1 MALTVSD
8 DLLTAFSRQ
17 TTVDLYQNSIWAAL
31 FNRDHEQ
38 DISGAYD
45 VEIQDVTIPATVTE
59 RTRGADWK
67 TPTEQ
72 SAAQLKL
79 IMDQTYEVVQ
89 KARYEDIRQ
98 SPDIGWLERM
108 RAKGAINTALY
119 IDANLAAYVAGLTFD
134 SADKLAVGSG
144 TTNVL
149 TLTGPNYYK
158 GTGLRLIAEA
168 ARQAARHFYRKNV
181 ISGQSLDGQTP
192 GTLWML
198 ISPELFSVLQLDM
211 LDRGF
216 QWDMLTDQVLDNR
229 IRTQEGWSGR
239 LFGIDIIVSNSVAV
253 PQTGGSN
260 AWVVYVGTRKALTM
274 AIDMPVT
281 SFFTPETNPAGPNYQ
296 LNQAGLFGR
305 ARINPSLITEVTFA
319 TADS

>member
-1 MALTVSD
+1 MALTISD

-17 TTVDLYQNSIWAAL
+17 TTVDLYANSVWAAL
-31 FNRDHEQ
+31 LNRDYEQ

-45 VEIQDVTIPATVTE
+45 VEIQDVTIPATVTT
-59 RTRGADWK
+59 RTRGSNWK

-72 SAAQLKL
+72 SATQIKMA
-79 IMDQTYEVVQ
+79 MDQTYEVVQ
-89 KARYEDIRQ
+89 KMSYEDIRQ

-108 RAKGAINTALY
+108 RAKAAINTAAF
-119 IDANLAAYVAGLTFD
+119 IDANIAAYVASLTFD
-134 SADKLAVGSG
+134 AADKLAVGSG
-144 TTNVL
+144 NTNVL

-158 GTGLRLIAEA
+158 GTGLRLVTEA

-181 ISGQSLDGQTP
+181 ISGQSLDGQTA

-216 QWDMLTDQVLDNR
+216 QWDQLTDQVLDNR

-253 PQTGGSN
+253 PATSGSN
-260 AWVVYVGTRKALTM
+260 KWVVYVGTRKALTM
-274 AIDMPVT
+274 AIDQPVT
-281 SFFTPETNPAGPNYQ
+281 SFFEPGGNITGPNYQ
-296 LNQAGLFGR
+296 LNQAGIFGR
-305 ARINPSLITEVTFA
+305 ARVNPSLITEITFA